1 MIEENL
7 QAVKEDVHF
16 AVIETNPGAEKEVED
31 ILKNTH
37 ENGTDR
43 GIEIERDIERDKET
57 EIDTDI
63 TDVNII
69 VKHFLSCPLNYI
81 IVSFNSVLCR
91 MDMKTELSL
100 THN

>member
-1 MIEENL
+1 MKSENVIEENL

-16 AVIETNPGAEKEVED
+16 TVIETNPGAEKEVED

-43 GIEIERDIERDKET
+43 GIEIERGIETDKET

-63 TDVNII
+63 TDVDIK
-69 VKHFLSCPLNYI
+69 VRHFLSCSLNYI
-81 IVSFNSVLCR
+81 IATFNLDCFIQNGHE
-91 MDMKTELSL
+91 D
-100 THN
+100 